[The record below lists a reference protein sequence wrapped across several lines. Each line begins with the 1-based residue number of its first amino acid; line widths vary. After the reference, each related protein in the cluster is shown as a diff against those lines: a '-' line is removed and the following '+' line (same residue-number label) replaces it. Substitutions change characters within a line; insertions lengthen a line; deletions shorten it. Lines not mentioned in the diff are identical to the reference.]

1 MHPLENYIRDL
12 AEAHTTGVP
21 ETTHYP
27 ALRVLFN
34 EIGHTLRPKVRC
46 IINPKGEGAGIPDG
60 GLYTPDQLPKSGDP
74 EPPLDTLPARGAIEA
89 KPTNKDAFEVA
100 KSEQVAKYLKRY
112 RQVLVTNFRDFVL
125 VGLDGEGRR
134 RILESY
140 RLAKD
145 EESFWSAAAH
155 PRAMADLEGE
165 RFADFLRRVI
175 MHAADLAE
183 PQYVAA
189 FLASYAREARWRV
202 ERHDL
207 AALAALREA
216 LEQALGL
223 KFEGKEGE
231 HFFRST
237 LVQTLFYG
245 AFAAWDL
252 WRKEHPPSDRK
263 AKFDWRLAGY
273 HLRVPIVSILF
284 HQLIEP
290 TQLKALGVDEVLD
303 WAGDVLNRVDR
314 AAFFEAFEEH
324 QAVQYFYE
332 PFLEAY
338 DPALRKQL
346 GVWYTPAEVVTYMVE
361 RVDSVLRSELNIA
374 DGLADPR
381 VYVLDPCCGT
391 GSYVVEVLRR
401 IEKTLT
407 EKGKSAL
414 TANAV
419 KKAAI
424 DRVFGFEIMPAPY
437 VISHLQVGIAL
448 QQSGAPLASD
458 GKERAGIFLTNS
470 LTGWEPPA
478 GPKQHIFAFPQLEA
492 ERDAA
497 DDVKRTKPILVI
509 LGNPPYNAFA
519 GVSPEE
525 EMGLVEPYKRGLVS
539 EWGIKKF
546 NLDDLYVRF
555 FRIAERRIT
564 EGKPSTG
571 IVAFISNFSY
581 IEDASFVLMRQRFM
595 TEFDRIWI
603 DCMNGDS
610 RETGKVTPEGKPDP
624 SVFSTD
630 YNREGI
636 WVGTAIGIMARAET
650 RAERARVLFREFWG
664 VSKRAD
670 LVDSLKAQGLEEHY
684 DPANPEK
691 SNRYSFRPS
700 KVSPEYS
707 SWPKVPE
714 LAQRHFNGPV
724 ERRGL
729 ALISIDREALESR
742 MRSYFDPAVSDE
754 DIRRIYPPMMMT
766 GNRIV
771 GPDARKKILAA
782 FRYDLSKI
790 VRYPIKP
797 MDARWCYLEN
807 LRPLFSEPSPELL
820 AQRKISNNAFFVTR
834 DTADKSEEGA
844 PFFFSR
850 SVADYDSISGHA
862 RHFPVFVMRQKSAAR
877 PGGEGQQILLGS
889 SVAGETAAEPNL
901 SHRVRNFLSG
911 LGLTKPEEVFS
922 ESGLIWMHA
931 LAIGYSPKY
940 LSENADGIRQDWPR
954 IPLPDSKDALVR
966 SAELGSR
973 IAALLDTES
982 AVPGVTTAIRP
993 ELKTIGVI
1001 SREAGGSLDP
1011 NKGHLALTAGW
1022 AHAGKDGAV
1031 MPGKGRI
1038 AQRDYSAEEIKAI
1051 EAGAVKLGI
1060 TANEVI
1066 KLLGKTT
1073 NDIYLNEI
1081 AYWKHI
1087 PTGVWEYTIGGYQ
1100 VIKKWLSYRER
1111 DLLKRDMKP
1120 EEVEEVSAMARRI
1133 AAIILLGP
1141 ALDANYQAVKRSTY
1155 KWPAEAA
1162 RL

>member
-1 MHPLENYIRDL
+1 VHPLETYLRDL
-12 AEAHTTGVP
+12 LEAHAAGVP

-27 ALRVLFN
+27 GLRTLFN
-34 EIGHTLRPKVRC
+34 EIGSKLKPKVRC
-46 IINPKGEGAGIPDG
+46 IINPKDEGAGIPDG
-60 GLYTPDQLPKSGDP
+60 GLYTRDQLPKSGDP

-125 VGLDGEGRR
+125 VGLDGDGKRQ
-134 RILESY
+134 ILESY

-145 EESFWSAAAH
+145 EESFWNAAVH
-155 PRAMADLEGE
+155 PRAMADREGE
-165 RFADFLRRVI
+165 RLADFLRRVI
-175 MHAADLAE
+175 LHAAELAQ
-183 PQYVAA
+183 PKDVAA

-223 KFEGKEGE
+223 KFEGSEGE

-245 AFAAWDL
+245 AFAAWVL
-252 WRKEHPPSDRK
+252 WSKEHPPSDRK

-290 TQLKALGVDEVLD
+290 TQLKTLGVDEVLD

-314 AAFFEAFEEH
+314 ASFFEAFEEQH
-324 QAVQYFYE
+324 AVQYFYE

-346 GVWYTPAEVVTYMVE
+346 GVWYTPPEIVAYMVE
-361 RVDSVLRSELNIA
+361 RVDSVLRSELDIA
-374 DGLADPR
+374 DGLADSR
-381 VYVLDPCCGT
+381 VFVLDPCCGT

-407 EKGKSAL
+407 DKGKSAL

-419 KKAAI
+419 KKAAL

-448 QQSGAPLASD
+448 QQSGAALASD

-470 LTGWEPPA
+470 LTGWEPPT
-478 GPKQHIFAFPQLEA
+478 GPKQHIIAFPQLEA

-497 DDVKRTKPILVI
+497 EEVKRNRPILVI

-519 GVSPEE
+519 GVSPVE
-525 EMGLVEPYKRGLVS
+525 EMGLVEPYKKGLVT
-539 EWGIKKF
+539 EWKIKKF
-546 NLDDLYVRF
+546 NLDDFYIRF

-564 EGKPSTG
+564 EGKPGAG
-571 IVAFISNFSY
+571 ILAFISNFSY
-581 IEDASFVLMRQRFM
+581 LEDPSFVVMRKRFAS
-595 TEFDRIWI
+595 EFDRIWI

-610 RETGKVTPEGKPDP
+610 RETGKLTPEGKPDP
-624 SVFSTD
+624 SIFSTD

-636 WVGTAIGIMARAET
+636 RVGTAIGIMARAET
-650 RAERARVLFREFWG
+650 RSEQARILYREFWG
-664 VSKRAD
+664 ASKRVD
-670 LVDSLKAQGLEEHY
+670 LVGSLKAQDFEGHY
-684 DPANPEK
+684 EPANPEK

-700 KVSPEYS
+700 RVSAQYS

-714 LAQRHFNGPV
+714 LARRHFNGPV

-754 DIRRIYPPMMMT
+754 EIQRIYPPMMMT

-771 GPDARKKILAA
+771 GPDARKKILAT
-782 FRYDLSKI
+782 FHYDPSKI

-820 AQRKISNNAFFVTR
+820 AQRTISNNTFFVTR

-850 SVADYDSISGHA
+850 LVSDYDSISGHA
-862 RHFPVFVMRQKSAAR
+862 RHFPVFVTPQESTAP
-877 PGGEGQQILLGS
+877 PGGKGQQILLVG
-889 SVAGETAAEPNL
+889 SVARDTAAEPNL
-901 SHRVRNFLSG
+901 SHRARNFLAG
-911 LGLTKPEEVFS
+911 LGLTEPKELFS
-922 ESGLIWMHA
+922 KASLIWMHA
-931 LAIGYSPKY
+931 VAIGYAPKY
-940 LSENADGIRQDWPR
+940 LSENAEGVRKDWPQ
-954 IPLPDSKDALVR
+954 IPLPDSKKALVA

-993 ELKTIGVI
+993 ELKTIAVI
-1001 SREAGGSLDP
+1001 SRDGGGSLDP

-1022 AHAGKDGAV
+1022 GHAGKDGAV
-1031 MPGKGRI
+1031 MPGRGRS
-1038 AQRDYSAEEIKAI
+1038 AERDYSSEESKAI
-1051 EAGAVKLGI
+1051 EEGAAKLGM
-1060 TANEVI
+1060 TANEMI
-1066 KLLGKTT
+1066 KLLGKRT

-1081 AYWKHI
+1081 AYWKNI

-1100 VIKKWLSYRER
+1100 
-1111 DLLKRDMKP
+1111 
-1120 EEVEEVSAMARRI
+1120 
-1133 AAIILLGP
+1133 
-1141 ALDANYQAVKRSTY
+1141 
-1155 KWPAEAA
+1155 
-1162 RL
+1162 

>member
-12 AEAHTTGVP
+12 AEAHTAGVP

-27 ALRVLFN
+27 ALRALFN
-34 EIGHTLRPKVRC
+34 EIGHTLKPKVRC

-60 GLYTPDQLPKSGDP
+60 GLYTPDQLPKSSDP
-74 EPPLDTLPARGAIEA
+74 EPPLGTLPARGAIEA

-100 KSEQVAKYLKRY
+100 KTEQVAKYLKRY

-125 VGLDGEGRR
+125 VGLDGDGKP

-140 RLAKD
+140 RLALD
-145 EESFWSAAAH
+145 EESFWNAAAH

-175 MHAADLAE
+175 LHAADLAE
-183 PQYVAA
+183 PKYVAA

-245 AFAAWDL
+245 AFAAWVL
-252 WRKEHPPSDRK
+252 WRKEHPPSDHK
-263 AKFDWRLAGY
+263 AKFEWRLAGI
-273 HLRVPIVSILF
+273 HLHVPIVSILF

-314 AAFFEAFEEH
+314 ASFFEAFEGQH
-324 QAVQYFYE
+324 AVQYFYE

-346 GVWYTPAEVVTYMVE
+346 GVWYTPPEVVTYMVE
-361 RVDSVLRSELNIA
+361 RVDSVLRSELDIS

-381 VYVLDPCCGT
+381 VVVLDPCCGT

-407 EKGKSAL
+407 AKGKSAL

-448 QQSGAPLASD
+448 QQSGAPLATD
-458 GKERAGIFLTNS
+458 GTERAGVFLTNS
-470 LTGWEPPA
+470 LTGWEPPT

-519 GVSPEE
+519 GVSPTE
-525 EMGLVEPYKRGLVS
+525 EMGLVEPYKKGLVT
-539 EWGIKKF
+539 EWKIKKF

-564 EGKPSTG
+564 EGEPGAG

-581 IEDASFVLMRQRFM
+581 IEDPSLVVVRKRFVN
-595 TEFDRIWI
+595 EFGRIWV

-624 SVFSTD
+624 SVFSTE

-636 WVGTAIGIMARAET
+636 RVGTAIGIMARAEA
-650 RAERARVLFREFWG
+650 RAGQAQVLFREFWG
-664 VSKRAD
+664 VSKCAD
-670 LVDSLKAQGLEEHY
+670 LVDSLKGSDFDAQYE
-684 DPANPEK
+684 PANPEK
-691 SNRYSFRPS
+691 ANRYSFRPS
-700 KVSPEYS
+700 KVSVEYS
-707 SWPKVPE
+707 GWPKIIDLCAMPPS
-714 LAQRHFNGPV
+714 NGLM
-724 ERRGL
+724 EKRGG
-729 ALISIDREALESR
+729 ALIDIDRAKLEKR
-742 MRSYFDPAVSDE
+742 MCAYFDPELDWSEFSALGYGLTQAQGRFDPKS
-754 DIRRIYPPMMMT
+754 
-766 GNRIV
+766 
-771 GPDARKKILAA
+771 ARVKARTAEK
-782 FRYDLSKI
+782 FDRDRI
-790 VRYPIKP
+790 VRYT
-797 MDARWCYLEN
+797 
-807 LRPLFSEPSPELL
+807 LRPFDTRWAYYTSVRPVWNEPRPQLWTQCRGGNEFLMTRPSGVASPEGIPFHFTKYLGDNDFL
-820 AQRKISNNAFFVTR
+820 RGHAYYFPVRLKGQVTR
-834 DTADKSEEGA
+834 A
-844 PFFFSR
+844 
-850 SVADYDSISGHA
+850 
-862 RHFPVFVMRQKSAAR
+862 
-877 PGGEGQQILLGS
+877 
-889 SVAGETAAEPNL
+889 NL
-901 SHRVRNFLSG
+901 SAIARKYLDDMNVPSVDTEASSARM
-911 LGLTKPEEVFS
+911 V
-922 ESGLIWMHA
+922 WMHA
-931 LAIGYSPKY
+931 FAIGCSLKY
-940 LSENADGIRQDWPR
+940 LAENADGIRQEWPR

-966 SAELGSR
+966 SAELGMQV
-973 IAALLDTES
+973 AALLDSES
-982 AVPGVTTAIRP
+982 AVPGVTTSIRP

-1001 SREAGGSLDP
+1001 SREGGGSLDP

-1022 AHAGKDGAV
+1022 AHAGKDGVV
-1031 MPGKGRI
+1031 MPGKGRVVG
-1038 AQRDYSAEEIKAI
+1038 RDYSAEEIKAI

-1060 TANEVI
+1060 TANEAT

-1073 NDIYLNEI
+1073 DDIYLNEI
-1081 AYWKHI
+1081 AYWKNI

-1141 ALDANYQAVKRSTY
+1141 ALDANYQAVTRSTY
-1155 KWPAEAA
+1155 KWPA
-1162 RL
+1162 